1 MRTILLFLFGLV
13 LPATAEPDFEAL
25 ARQLAD
31 EDPEVRRAAADE
43 LLRLDES
50 FAPRLKVEEDRTAD
64 VEARAALREIRE
76 EILERPNRELAVD
89 WLYGWS
95 LTDAD
100 QPPLAALDAAGPR
113 SLGALAWAKENP
125 DWVMRAVE
133 RRVRERNTG
142 NESRVHRWFEPSF
155 VAILAAYALEGL
167 SLARSGDPG
176 FWTDFAGQARGL
188 EWREVR
194 LRGLEVR
201 GYAVKSADVQEAG
214 RALVAYW
221 RDCVEKTPG
230 PNSTMHPPVGPAFE
244 ALVAELFAGDPLL
257 PVESEREGGL
267 GPWLAACN
275 GKFGREGDRWTCA
288 AGPDDFAA
296 AIDPA
301 RPNVLRAA
309 LVALRRWPERVPE
322 TAWRWL
328 SVAPLPVLRLRAAAG
343 RPLSGVE
350 TVDALVFAGADAA
363 EDELAVLW
371 DLEQV
376 TAEFADENAP
386 RRARAAAAVLLARRG
401 DARQRAVL
409 GDYIDRKPRPPANRT
424 EDPAFVAARELARR
438 ADADAVAIAVRWAKN
453 AYIGPGRYEILRALL
468 ESGHREGLELFAETA
483 RCVSLPPEEQAWLRS
498 RVEGAPAGDDWTAW
512 GRTGFVTWSWDS
524 AAGKWRP

>member
-1 MRTILLFLFGLV
+1 MRSILFLLVALV
-13 LPATAEPDFEAL
+13 LPAAAEPDFAAL
-25 ARQLAD
+25 AAKLAD
-31 EDPEVRRAAADE
+31 EDPEVRRAAAEE
-43 LLRLDES
+43 LLKLDES
-50 FAPRLKVEEDRTAD
+50 FAPRLKAEEDRTAD

-95 LTDAD
+95 LTDSD

-142 NESRVHRWFEPSF
+142 NESRVHRWFGPDF

-176 FWTDFAGQARGL
+176 FWTDFARQARAL
-188 EWREVR
+188 DWREVR

-201 GYAVKSADVQEAG
+201 GYAVKSADAQEAG
-214 RALVAYW
+214 RALVGYW
-221 RDCVEKTPG
+221 RDCVERTPG
-230 PNSTMHPPVGPAFE
+230 PNSTMLPPVRPAFE

-257 PVESEREGGL
+257 PAEGEREGGL
-267 GPWLAACN
+267 GPWLVACN
-275 GKFGREGDRWTCA
+275 GQFRREGDRWACA
-288 AGPDDFAA
+288 AGPGDFAS
-296 AIDPA
+296 AIDRA

-309 LVALRRWPERVPE
+309 LVALRHWPGQAPE
-322 TAWRWL
+322 AAWKHL
-328 SVAPLPVLRLRAAAG
+328 DVAPLPVLRLRAAAG
-343 RPLSGVE
+343 RRLSGTE
-350 TVDALVFAGADAA
+350 TVEALVHAGANAA
-363 EDELAVLW
+363 EDELALLW

-376 TAEFADENAP
+376 TAVFADGNSP
-386 RRARAAAAVLLARRG
+386 RWARIGAAVLLARRG
-401 DARQRAVL
+401 EARHRAVL
-409 GDYIDRKPRPPANRT
+409 GEFIDRKLPPPANRT
-424 EDPAFVAARELARR
+424 EDPAFLAARELARR

-453 AYIGPGRYEILRALL
+453 AWIGPARYEVLRALL

-483 RCVSLPPEEQAWLRS
+483 RCVSLPAEEQAWLRT
-498 RVEGAPAGDDWTAW
+498 RVEGAPSGTDWAEW
-512 GRTGFVTWSWDS
+512 GKTPFETWSWDS
-524 AAGKWRP
+524 AASQWRP